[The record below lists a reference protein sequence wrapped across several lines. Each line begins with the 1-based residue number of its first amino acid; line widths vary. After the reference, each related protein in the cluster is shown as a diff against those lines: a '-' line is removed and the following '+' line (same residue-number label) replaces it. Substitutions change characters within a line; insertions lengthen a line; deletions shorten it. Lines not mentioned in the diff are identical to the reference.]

1 MSKTKSNLSAEERKQ
16 RDERLRVY
24 FNDGKTNEEVAA
36 LEGIKVHLAACHRG
50 RLFPKN
56 GFVIVGAGNNG
67 KAKPDDGS
75 YMAFVTEHGI
85 AGPMD
90 AEIRINGFRRLPE
103 RVQPHSSYGS
113 SGALCAAMGERRA
126 A

>member
-1 MSKTKSNLSAEERKQ
+1 MSKTKSTLSAEERKQ

-67 KAKPDDGS
+67 KAKLDDGA
-75 YMAFVTEHGI
+75 YMAFVAENQI
-85 AGPMD
+85 AGPEN

-103 RVQPHSSYGS
+103 RVPFHSSYGS
-113 SGALCAAMGERRA
+113 TGALCEAIGDRRA
-126 A
+126 W